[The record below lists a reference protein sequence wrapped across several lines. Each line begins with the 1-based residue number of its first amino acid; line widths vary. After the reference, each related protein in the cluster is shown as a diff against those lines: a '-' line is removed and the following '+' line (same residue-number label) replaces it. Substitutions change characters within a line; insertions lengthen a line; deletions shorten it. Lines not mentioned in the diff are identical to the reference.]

1 MQTNR
6 HYIASLRESEVTALL
21 LAQSG
26 ARLLSHSAE
35 AHASGC
41 ADRYFGYF
49 YFFFGSHASGGTRM

>member
-1 MQTNR
+1 MQT
-6 HYIASLRESEVTALL
+6 HLHHIAPIQESEATALRP
-21 LAQSG
+21 APSG
-26 ARLLSHSAE
+26 ARLLSDAAE